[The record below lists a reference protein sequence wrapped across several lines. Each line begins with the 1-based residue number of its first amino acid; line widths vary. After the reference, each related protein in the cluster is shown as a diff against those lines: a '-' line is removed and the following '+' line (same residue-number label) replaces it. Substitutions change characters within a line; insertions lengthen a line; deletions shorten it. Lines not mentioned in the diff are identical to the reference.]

1 MKKEKSNIASPL
13 SSRRIEV
20 LSHYYRIDYEKR
32 LVYVD
37 IHFETASEM
46 LESNF
51 GRLDS
56 PMFKTEVIEKIADVY
71 PKIPFDYKTNIE
83 FHIDDYEGYEPSDLL
98 NRFNE
103 ALELKNYL
111 SQKEKR
117 KRWVQAALLLVAGLA
132 VLAFMGFG
140 TVNRW
145 FGETGSETSSLWVEV
160 LDIVGWVFIWEAV
173 TVLFL
178 EPDKLHLMGIRIFSR
193 TNAISFFNKDGKE
206 PLASEDAK
214 GIVAKWEDEGR
225 VAKIGK
231 ISLLLSSSAFI
242 AIGIATM
249 FIAISS
255 VGSVPL
261 TPYEIASTLIVV
273 ALFFLTDLGAGIAG
287 ILRYADKGGKRA
299 FTIPFMVL
307 IFLQLLIYI
316 AVSVVYESWRF
327 TAPSIL
333 TFLAQGGYIFGTIV
347 DVFRHSPRKRK

>member
-1 MKKEKSNIASPL
+1 MKKEKTNITSPL
-13 SSRRIEV
+13 TSRRIEV
-20 LSHYYRIDYEKR
+20 LSHYYRIDYERK

-37 IHFETASEM
+37 VHFEKADEL
-46 LESNF
+46 LENHY
-51 GRLDS
+51 GRRDS
-56 PMFKTEVIEKIADVY
+56 SMFKTEVIEKIADVY

-83 FHIDDYEGYEPSDLL
+83 FYIDDYEGHEPADLL

-103 ALELKNYL
+103 ALELNNYL

-117 KRWVQAALLLVAGLA
+117 KKWVQAALLLVAGLA

-140 TVNRW
+140 TINRW

-178 EPDKLHLMGIRIFSR
+178 EPNKLHLMGMRIFSR
-193 TNAISFFNKDGKE
+193 TNAISFFAKGNEE

-214 GIVAKWEDEGR
+214 GIVAKWEDEGQ

-231 ISLLLSSSAFI
+231 TSLLLSSSAFI
-242 AIGIATM
+242 AIGIASM
-249 FIAISS
+249 FIVISS
-255 VGSVPL
+255 VSAASL
-261 TPYEIASTLIVV
+261 TPYEIAGTLIIG

-287 ILRYADKGGKRA
+287 ILRYADKGGKHA

-307 IFLQLLIYI
+307 IFIQLLIY
-316 AVSVVYESWRF
+316 VSVSIVYESWRF

-347 DVFRHSPRKRK
+347 DAFRHSPSKKK